1 MTGKNMVKWAIRR
14 YQPSI
19 YGTIG
24 DDGAV
29 PLAPV
34 GKEQVFDEW
43 CDVVVAADTIVGENN
58 LQMGVLPTDPVVLK
72 HGDDVILI
80 VMKLDF

>member
-43 CDVVVAADTIVGENN
+43 RDVVVAAIPSSARTISRWAFC
-58 LQMGVLPTDPVVLK
+58 LPIPSS
-72 HGDDVILI
+72 
-80 VMKLDF
+80 